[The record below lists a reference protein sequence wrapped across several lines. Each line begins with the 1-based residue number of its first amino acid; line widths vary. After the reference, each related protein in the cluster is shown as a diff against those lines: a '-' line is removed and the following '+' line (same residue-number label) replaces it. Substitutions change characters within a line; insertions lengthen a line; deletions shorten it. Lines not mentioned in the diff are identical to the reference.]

1 MHARTKS
8 ISFIVVLF
16 VSVVAEAQSLKRI
29 WLDDLPIQAFSSS
42 IRPVQAKTNYAHDS
56 ILINGVYYQR
66 GVGAQSVCIFS
77 FYLDKKAKRFTAM
90 IGADDKGNKEI
101 PLKFYVVGDQKILF
115 ESGEM
120 RVGDAAKKVD
130 LDLTGI
136 VQLGLL
142 VTDDIGGINNKRTYC
157 DWADAQ
163 LTMIGDNMPGHLA
176 NNGKKYILTP
186 LPSKAPRINS
196 AKVFGATPGNPFL
209 YTIAATGQR
218 PMKFSTENLPEGLL
232 LDSKTGYIS
241 GAVKERGVYSIMLKA
256 KNSFG
261 EAKATLT
268 AKIGDTIA
276 LTPPLGW
283 NGWNALAGHLDKEK
297 VLISAHA
304 MVTSG
309 LGDHGWSYI
318 NIDDS
323 WQGKREGPLDALQ
336 PNENFSD
343 IKQMVEE
350 IHSLGLKAG
359 IYSTPYIS
367 SYGSYVG
374 GSSDFPHG
382 GETHDLIKINH
393 QPFMHIGKYRFET
406 NDAKQMA
413 EWGFDFLKYDWRID
427 VNSAERMQ
435 DALKKSGRD
444 IVFSLSNNAPFEKVK
459 DWIRVSNMYRT
470 GPDIRD
476 SWNDLYML
484 AFTLD
489 KWGPYGGPGHWNDPD
504 MMVVGNVATGLDLHP
519 TRLTPDEQ
527 YSHISIY
534 SLLAAPM
541 LIGCELDK
549 LDSFTLNLLSN
560 DEVIAINQDPL
571 GKPARLLADENGVQ
585 VWVKPMEDGSYA
597 VGLFNTDNYG
607 KTPQSYFRWGNEKP
621 KLFEFDFSKV
631 GLNGKWK
638 LRDAWRQKTL
648 GTFKG
653 RFKTTIPFHGVVMLR
668 MYLAK

>member
-1 MHARTKS
+1 MN
-8 ISFIVVLF
+8 
-16 VSVVAEAQSLKRI
+16 
-29 WLDDLPIQAFSSS
+29 FS
-42 IRPVQAKTNYAHDS
+42 A
-56 ILINGVYYQR
+56 
-66 GVGAQSVCIFS
+66 
-77 FYLDKKAKRFTAM
+77 
-90 IGADDKGNKEI
+90 
-101 PLKFYVVGDQKILF
+101 
-115 ESGEM
+115 
-120 RVGDAAKKVD
+120 
-130 LDLTGI
+130 
-136 VQLGLL
+136 
-142 VTDDIGGINNKRTYC
+142 
-157 DWADAQ
+157 
-163 LTMIGDNMPGHLA
+163 
-176 NNGKKYILTP
+176 
-186 LPSKAPRINS
+186 
-196 AKVFGATPGNPFL
+196 
-209 YTIAATGQR
+209 
-218 PMKFSTENLPEGLL
+218 ENLPEGLI
-232 LDSKTGYIS
+232 LDSKTGIIT
-241 GAVKERGVYSIMLKA
+241 GAAKDRGVYSITLKA

-261 EAKATLT
+261 EAKAILT

-283 NGWNALAGHLDKEK
+283 NGWNALAGHLDKQK

-309 LGDHGWSYI
+309 LRDHGWSYI

-323 WQGKREGPLDALQ
+323 WQGKREGSLDALQ
-336 PNENFSD
+336 PNENFSN
-343 IKQMVEE
+343 IKQMVDE

-444 IVFSLSNNAPFEKVK
+444 IVLSLSNNAPFEKVK

>member
-1 MHARTKS
+1 
-8 ISFIVVLF
+8 
-16 VSVVAEAQSLKRI
+16 
-29 WLDDLPIQAFSSS
+29 FSSS
-42 IRPVQAKTNYAHDS
+42 IRPVQEKTNYAHDS

-66 GVGAQSVCIFS
+66 GIGGQSVCILS
-77 FYLDKKAKRFTAM
+77 FYLDKKAKRFSAM
-90 IGADDKGNKEI
+90 VGADDKGNKEI

-120 RVGDAAKKVD
+120 RVGDAAQKVD
-130 LDLTGI
+130 VDLSGI

-142 VTDDIGGINNKRTYC
+142 VTDDVGGITNKKTYC

-163 LTMIGDNMPGHLA
+163 LTMIGNNMPGHLA
-176 NNGKKYILTP
+176 NNGKKYVLTP
-186 LPSKAPRINS
+186 PPPQTPRINS
-196 AKVFGATPGNPFL
+196 AKVFGVTPGYPFL
-209 YTIAATGQR
+209 YTIVATGKR
-218 PMKFSTENLPEGLL
+218 PMKFSAENLPPGLT
-232 LDSKTGYIS
+232 LDPKTGIITGS
-241 GAVKERGVYSIMLKA
+241 VKERGVYSITLKA

-261 EAKATLT
+261 EAKLTLT

-283 NGWNALAGHLDKEK
+283 NGWNALAGKLNKDN
-297 VLISAHA
+297 VLASARA
-304 MVTSG
+304 MKTTG
-309 LGDHGWSYI
+309 LIDHGWSYI

-343 IKQMVEE
+343 IKQMVDE

-374 GSSDFPHG
+374 GSSDYPHG

-393 QPFMHIGKYRFET
+393 QPYMHIGKYRFET

-427 VNSAERMQ
+427 VTSAERMQ
-435 DALKKSGRD
+435 DALKRSGRD
-444 IVFSLSNNAPFEKVK
+444 MVFSLSNNAPFEKVN

-489 KWGPYGGPGHWNDPD
+489 KWGPYAGPGHWNDPD
-504 MMVVGNVATGLDLHP
+504 MMVVGDVATGVELHP

-527 YSHISIY
+527 YSHLSIY

-560 DEVIAINQDPL
+560 DEVIEINQDPL
-571 GKPARLLADENGVQ
+571 GKSARLLADEKGVQ

-621 KLFEFDFSKV
+621 KSFEFDFSKA
-631 GLNGKWK
+631 GLQEKWK
-638 LRDAWRQKTL
+638 LRDTWRQKTL
-648 GTFKG
+648 GAFEGKFRTA
-653 RFKTTIPFHGVVMLR
+653 IPYHGVILLR
-668 MYLAK
+668 MFRVK